1 MEITAS
7 MVKELREKTNAGMMD
22 CKKSLK
28 ETDGNMEK
36 AIDLLREKGLAQ
48 AAKKSGRIAAEGLTT
63 SLISEDGKKGVVLE
77 VNSET
82 DFVAKN
88 EEFKLF
94 VAETAKIILDKTPAD
109 IEALKTTQYLA
120 EGKTVQEV
128 LTEKISKIGENMS
141 LRRFKVEE
149 VTNGAVVAYI
159 HGGGK
164 ISVMVSLESEGDKN
178 ALEELGKDLAMQVA
192 AMNPKYIS
200 RDDVDADYIA
210 HEKEIL
216 IHQALNEGKP
226 QNIVEKMVEG
236 RLNKELKEV
245 CLLEQAFVK
254 DADLTV
260 AKVISNI
267 AAKIGNEI
275 KVVSIQR
282 FEVGEGL
289 EKKEENFAEE
299 VAKQMN
305 L

>member
-7 MVKELREKTNAGMMD
+7 MVKELREKSNAGMMD
-22 CKKSLK
+22 CKKALK
-28 ETDGNMEK
+28 ETDGNIEK
-36 AIDLLREKGLAQ
+36 AIDYLREKGLSQ
-48 AAKKSGRIAAEGLTT
+48 ASKKSGRIAAEGLTT
-63 SLISEDGKKGVVLE
+63 AFISEDGKKGVVLE

-94 VAETAKIILDKTPAD
+94 VVETAKIILDKQPAD
-109 IEALKTTQYLA
+109 IEALKATQYLA
-120 EGKTVQEV
+120 EEKTVQEV
-128 LTEKISKIGENMS
+128 LTEKIAKIGENMS
-141 LRRFKVEE
+141 VRRFKVEE
-149 VTNGAVVAYI
+149 VSNGAVVGYI

-164 ISVMVSLESEGDKN
+164 ISVIVALESEGDKD
-178 ALEELGKDLAMQVA
+178 ALVELGKDLAMQVA

-200 RDDVDADYIA
+200 RDDVDAEYIA

-254 DADLTV
+254 DGDLTV
-260 AKVISNI
+260 SKVIANT
-267 AAKIGNEI
+267 AAKLGKEI
-275 KVVSIQR
+275 KIASVQR
-282 FEVGEGL
+282 FEVGEGI

-299 VAKQMN
+299 VAKQMGI
-305 L
+305 